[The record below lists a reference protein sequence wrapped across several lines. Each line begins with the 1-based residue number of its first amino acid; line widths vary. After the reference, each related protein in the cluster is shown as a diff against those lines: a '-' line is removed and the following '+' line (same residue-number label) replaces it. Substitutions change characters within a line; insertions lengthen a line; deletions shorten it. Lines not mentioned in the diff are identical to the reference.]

1 MFTHRVYA
9 EFEEEMSMERG
20 IIYNFNSE
28 GNVEAKYVFSGFQ
41 ANSTI
46 EEEQNVKI
54 LPKGMY
60 LTLAYSKENEEERRR
75 KIVKYVKEN
84 QLEIT
89 SFIEV
94 ELFNDFFN
102 TNSYSCQI
110 QMFIENNES
119 VDCNR

>member
-1 MFTHRVYA
+1 MLNLK
-9 EFEEEMSMERG
+9 EKCQWKEEL
-20 IIYNFNSE
+20 YNFNSE

-41 ANSTI
+41 ANLTI